1 MKNKINMLSFEDYS
15 LSLSYNEERGYYEY
29 VGCNNRSIVRKGS
42 FVHLMASMGKRD
54 FAVLDAYS
62 CGLSKEE
69 NVRSN
74 RGMREVLQAS
84 SLQAYCL
91 VCRTQAGTVAR
102 HYLVERPD
110 AMPSEEF
117 ERCMADCLKAGLCRD
132 RAALYRRQSE
142 YLFLYPDGTIANGAP
157 VLTDDTV
164 VGVEEPAT
172 NMGRMMYA
180 RHGLCYPSAFC
191 RQGRKIKVVKSVT
204 NDESEH
210 EPNPMSHDRGFIKRL
225 REGRK

>member
-42 FVHLMASMGKRD
+42 FVHLMSSMGKRD

-74 RGMREVLQAS
+74 RGMREVLQTS
-84 SLQAYCL
+84 SLMAYCL
-91 VCRTQAGTVAR
+91 VSRTQTGTVAR

-110 AMPSEEF
+110 AMPSDEF

-157 VLTDDTV
+157 VLTDDIV

-172 NMGRMMYA
+172 NIGRMST
-180 RHGLCYPSAFC
+180 L
-191 RQGRKIKVVKSVT
+191 
-204 NDESEH
+204 
-210 EPNPMSHDRGFIKRL
+210 
-225 REGRK
+225 

>member
-1 MKNKINMLSFEDYS
+1 MKNKIKMLSFEDYS
-15 LSLSYNEERGYYEY
+15 LSLSYNKERGYYEY

-42 FVHLMASMGKRD
+42 FAHLMASMGKRD

-74 RGMREVLQAS
+74 RGMREVLQTS
-84 SLQAYCL
+84 FLMAYCL
-91 VCRTQAGTVAR
+91 VSRTQAGTVVR

-110 AMPSEEF
+110 TMPSDEF

-132 RAALYRRQSE
+132 RTALYRRQSE
-142 YLFLYPDGTIANGAP
+142 YLFLYPDGTIANGSP
-157 VLTDDTV
+157 VLTDDIV

-204 NDESEH
+204 NDEAEC
-210 EPNPMSHDRGFIKRL
+210 EPNLMSHDRGFIKML
-225 REGRK
+225 GEGRK